1 MNQTFVAIIST
12 FENSRSGRFPARCV
26 LVFRSLLA
34 WERKGDTPSLL
45 QIRMS
50 VIAGR
55 SVREAGVCSDRH
67 SIFVVGGKPDDM
79 AAYRF
84 DVSVGLWTTLPE
96 MTRPRRC
103 AGKC

>member
-1 MNQTFVAIIST
+1 M
-12 FENSRSGRFPARCV
+12 SGRLPVRRVFFMRV

-34 WERKGDTPSLL
+34 WERKGVTPSLL
-45 QIRMS
+45 KIRMS
-50 VIAGR
+50 IIAGR

-67 SIFVVGGKPDDM
+67 SIFVIGGKPDDM
-79 AAYRF
+79 TAYRF

-103 AGKC
+103 AGKR